1 MLHRDIMPT
10 TWLLVAIILMVA
22 LRLLLPQP
30 LIVPQPWHLVG
41 LVPLALGVLINLVAD
56 GALRQAATTV
66 KPYEEPSAL
75 IEGGAFRASRNPM
88 YLGFVSI
95 LLGVGLLLRTALP
108 FAVVPAFAILM
119 DRGYIAIEERALAG
133 KFGSRWD
140 AYRRG
145 TRRWV

>member
-1 MLHRDIMPT
+1 VLHREIMPT
-10 TWLLVAIILMVA
+10 TWLLVAIILMAA

-95 LLGVGLLLRTALP
+95 LLGVAVLLRTAAP
-108 FAVVPAFAILM
+108 FVVLPAFAILM
-119 DRGYIAIEERALAG
+119 DRAYISVEERMLAER
-133 KFGSRWD
+133 FGARWE
-140 AYRRG
+140 AYRRC